1 MNIKSALYSA
11 TMGQPAK
18 LRPMIIWTII
28 EYFFRGAPY
37 GFGLMVIWEIFEP
50 LQNPGSELN
59 VNRIIGACVGIA
71 ISMILLYIFSKKAY
85 FASYKTGYDIT
96 SEGRKEVTRHL
107 KKLPMGFYNS
117 RDPGDIG
124 AYIVSD
130 YANIEQMVTHMVPQF
145 FGALAMPTILVASLF
160 AFSWELA
167 LATFLV
173 IPLSYPMLLLT
184 NRIVATLGKRHQKT
198 KIESASRMIEY
209 IQGIKLIKSFN
220 LGGEKFERLEKAF
233 RKLKKDSIKLEAAPG
248 PTIIFASLILNSGI
262 VLIILLGFSL
272 LLSAEIPLAVYIL
285 FLVMGIH
292 IYQPLIHA
300 MTFMAEMNYMKMG
313 AERIED
319 LINTQTLPEGDANT
333 TTDKHTI
340 EFKDVHF
347 SYHNTQV
354 INGFSYSIP
363 ENSLTAFVGPSGSG
377 KTTLTRLIARF
388 WDVDSGEVKIGGI
401 NIKSF
406 ASDYLLS
413 KISIVFQDVYLFNDT
428 IYNNIR
434 IGKEDA
440 TREEIIE
447 AAKTAQCYDFI
458 MDLPHKFGT
467 VIGEGGSTLSGGE
480 KQRISIARAILKDA
494 PIILLDEATASLDPE
509 NEIYIQKAIDD
520 LIKNKTVII
529 IAHRLQTI
537 QNADQ
542 IIVLDKGQN
551 IESGT
556 HEELLKNKAL
566 YYNLWT
572 EQQRIKGWKF

>member
-1 MNIKSALYSA
+1 MNITSALYSA
-11 TMGQPAK
+11 TMGQPKK
-18 LRPMIIWTII
+18 LRPMIFWTLA

-37 GFGLMVIWEIFEP
+37 GFGLMVIWEIFKP
-50 LQNPGSELN
+50 LQDQATSLD
-59 VNRIIGACVGIA
+59 VQKIIWACVGIA
-71 ISMILLYIFSKKAY
+71 VSLIFLYIFSRKAY
-85 FASYKTGYDIT
+85 FASYEAGYDIT
-96 SEGRKEVTRHL
+96 AEGRKEVARHL

-145 FGALAMPTILVASLF
+145 FGALAMPAVLVASLF
-160 AFSWELA
+160 AFSWQLA

-184 NRIVATLGKRHQKT
+184 NKIVATLGGKHQKT

-248 PTIIFASLILNSGI
+248 PSIIFASVILNSGI

-272 LLSAEIPLAVYIL
+272 LLSSEVPLAVYIL

-292 IYQPLIHA
+292 VYQPLIHA

-313 AERIED
+313 AERIEE
-319 LINTQTLPEGDANT
+319 LINTKPLPDGDEKN
-333 TTDKHTI
+333 KIENHQI
-340 EFKDVHF
+340 EFKNVNF
-347 SYHNTQV
+347 SYHNTKV
-354 INGFSYSIP
+354 IDHFSYTIP
-363 ENSLTAFVGPSGSG
+363 EKSLTAFVGPSGSG

-388 WDVDSGEVKIGGI
+388 WDVESGEVKIGGQ

-406 ASDYLLS
+406 TSDYLMS
-413 KISIVFQDVYLFNDT
+413 KISIVFQDVYLFNDS

-434 IGKEDA
+434 IGKEEA
-440 TREEIIE
+440 TKEEIVQ
-447 AAKTAQCYDFI
+447 AAKIAQCYDFI
-458 MDLPHKFGT
+458 MELPKQFET
-467 VIGEGGSTLSGGE
+467 LIGEGGNTLSGGE
-480 KQRISIARAILKDA
+480 KQRISIARAILKNA

-520 LIKNKTVII
+520 LIRNKTVII

-542 IIVLDKGQN
+542 IIVLDKGQKK
-551 IESGT
+551 ESGT
-556 HEELLKNKAL
+556 HEELLQNKAL